1 MPPINTELHR
11 KLLDFF
17 FLFFFMSTI
26 LQRIISIVFDLLL
39 VP

>member
-1 MPPINTELHR
+1 
-11 KLLDFF
+11 
-17 FLFFFMSTI
+17 MSTI